1 MNANS
6 ELTDVLQTV
15 LEALPVHAAIL
26 DSSGCVLA
34 SNRNGR
40 WPDEPIHSGDP
51 FADIAVGVNLL
62 HACRCAADSG
72 DGVAASLHDAI
83 EAVIREP
90 GRSRQVEYALPDSVG
105 LHRFR
110 VRLARAGGNGTTRVV
125 MWHEEISPEPAVDLS
140 GAGSDALSEAQ
151 HAATLGR
158 MAVGVAHNFNNMLTV
173 LLGHTD
179 LLAMRL
185 ERDPSAA
192 AQIGKVRKTA
202 LKAATLAQQLLDFG
216 RRDEPR
222 VETFDL
228 NVTAA
233 DLRDLLEQAC
243 GKRTIMKITLDAAA
257 CHVRAEPAQIEQV
270 IVNLALNA
278 RDAMPAGGTLSI
290 STAHADI
297 DSPADVA
304 PGPFVVLCVQ
314 DSGRGIDPAVRA
326 RLFEPF
332 FTTKPA
338 GKGTGLGL
346 YSVDRIVRRYG
357 GFVTVESAPRAG
369 ACFRVHLPD
378 AAVAFATP
386 VSAARAAD

>member
-1 MNANS
+1 
-6 ELTDVLQTV
+6 
-15 LEALPVHAAIL
+15 
-26 DSSGCVLA
+26 
-34 SNRNGR
+34 
-40 WPDEPIHSGDP
+40 
-51 FADIAVGVNLL
+51 
-62 HACRCAADSG
+62 
-72 DGVAASLHDAI
+72 
-83 EAVIREP
+83 
-90 GRSRQVEYALPDSVG
+90 VEYTLADAG
-105 LHRFR
+105 AARRFR
-110 VRLARAGGNGTTRVV
+110 VRLARAGDNGTTRVV
-125 MWHEEISPEPAVDLS
+125 LLHEAIQADTAVDLS
-140 GAGSDALSEAQ
+140 AEGSDALSQAQ

-228 NVTAA
+228 NATVA

-243 GKRTIMKITLDAAA
+243 GKRTIMRITLDASP
-257 CHVRAEPAQIEQV
+257 CLVRAEPAQLEQV

-290 STAHADI
+290 STLHAET
-297 DSPADVA
+297 DSPPGQIA
-304 PGPFVVLCVQ
+304 PGLFVVLAVQ
-314 DSGRGIDPAVRA
+314 DNGRGIDPAVRA

-332 FTTKPA
+332 YTTKPA

-346 YSVDRIVRRYG
+346 YSVDRIVRRFG
-357 GFVTVESAPRAG
+357 GFVTVESALRAG

-378 AAVAFATP
+378 AVAPFGDVPVTTAGAAV
-386 VSAARAAD
+386 